1 MTEREKTQPETVEVV
16 KQEFRTHLLSVEFG
30 SPDYLAFSDFYALED
45 QKYLQKIEIGQLKD
59 KTTIE
64 VGLLRQSQLSITESR
79 IALIEHDIER
89 QKVRDIAYA
98 KAFNRVEETM
108 GKLRTAISHE

>member
-1 MTEREKTQPETVEVV
+1 MTERAKTQLETVEVV

-30 SPDYLAFSDFYALED
+30 SPDYLAFCDFYALED
-45 QKYLQKIEIGQLKD
+45 QKYLQRIIIGKLND
-59 KTTIE
+59 KTTNE
-64 VGLLRQSQLSITESR
+64 GSLLSHSQLSITENR

-98 KAFNRVEETM
+98 KAINRVE
-108 GKLRTAISHE
+108 